1 MNKKLLTLAVAA
13 AMAAPTASHAVKYKL
28 SGQINRAMVAQDDGV
43 NSDIQFI
50 DNNSSGTRWRMKGS
64 EDVGNGTKVGFNWE
78 WQAQSNKA
86 GGAIGASD
94 SDLGFSQDLRKAEV
108 WFSAGWGKVSFGQG
122 DGAGNGTTET
132 DLSDTWNVNYYGRTS
147 FAGAVA
153 WRCSTPGVGGCTA
166 GGTLPAGSPTFALD
180 PKTGLV
186 TSSTAALTH
195 GDTFSEY
202 DAFSR
207 YDRIRYD
214 TPSLGPVTLSVSA
227 GQNNLYEGA
236 ARWSQGLGGGQISA
250 GLFYG
255 QDVGGGTAKRYG
267 GSVAYLFSF
276 GLNLLAVYSENEA
289 NVPGGVSVTTSKTWY
304 GKVGYKWGNNAV
316 SLGYGES
323 KDANQDLVTATSSG
337 WNDKG
342 FNVGFNHNLP
352 KAKVDLY
359 AGYHFNQLDT
369 PTTVASVDDI
379 QAFVLG
385 TKLKF
390 D

>member
-1 MNKKLLTLAVAA
+1 MT
-13 AMAAPTASHAVKYKL
+13 
-28 SGQINRAMVAQDDGV
+28 DGS
-43 NSDIQFI
+43 NSDVQFI

-64 EDVGNGTKVGFNWE
+64 EDIGNGNKVGFNWE

-86 GGAIGASD
+86 GGPIGSPD
-94 SDLGFSQDLRKAEV
+94 TGFSQDLRKAEV
-108 WFSAGWGKVSFGQG
+108 WFSGSWGKVNFGQG

-132 DLSDTWNVNYYGRTS
+132 DLSDTWNVAYNGRTS
-147 FAGAVA
+147 FGGAVA
-153 WRCSTPGVGGCTA
+153 WRTG
-166 GGTLPAGSPTFALD
+166 AGSGITSGGAL
-180 PKTGLV
+180 V
-186 TSSTAALTH
+186 ARTSAAAVTH
-195 GDTFSEY
+195 GDTFDSF

-214 TPSLGPVTLSVSA
+214 TPALGPVTLAVSA
-227 GQNNLYEGA
+227 GQTDKYEGA

-255 QDVGGGTAKRYG
+255 KWNGGGVKNRYG
-267 GSVAYLFSF
+267 GSIAYLFSF
-276 GLNLLAVYSENEA
+276 GTNLLASFGSNEPSA
-289 NVPGGVSVTTSKTWY
+289 SGSTTAKTWY
-304 GKVGYKWGNNAV
+304 VKVGHKWGNNAA
-316 SLGYGES
+316 SIGYGES
-323 KDANQDLVTATSSG
+323 KDVIDG
-337 WNDKG
+337 FNDKG
-342 FNVGFNHNLP
+342 FNVGFNHNIP

-379 QAFVLG
+379 QAFVVG

>member
-1 MNKKLLTLAVAA
+1 MNKKLLTVAVAA
-13 AMAAPTASHAVKYKL
+13 ALAAPTIAHAVKYKL
-28 SGQINRAMVAQDDGV
+28 SGQINRAMTVMDDGS
-43 NSDIQFI
+43 NSDVQFI

-64 EDVGNGTKVGFNWE
+64 EEIGNGNKVGFNWE

-86 GGAIGASD
+86 GGPIGSPD
-94 SDLGFSQDLRKAEV
+94 TGFAQDLRKAEV
-108 WFSAGWGKVSFGQG
+108 WFSGGWGKFSFGQG

-132 DLSDTWNVNYYGRTS
+132 DLSDTWNVAYSGRTS
-147 FAGAVA
+147 FGGAVA
-153 WRCSTPGVGGCTA
+153 WRTSA
-166 GGTLPAGSPTFALD
+166 GGTLPGATTTAPATNAAGAVVAT
-180 PKTGLV
+180 T
-186 TSSTAALTH
+186 STAALTH
-195 GDTFSEY
+195 GDTFSAW

-214 TPSLGPVTLSVSA
+214 SPALGPVTLSVSA
-227 GQNNLYEGA
+227 GAVDKYEGA

-255 QDVGGGTAKRYG
+255 KWNGGGVKNRYG
-267 GSVAYLFSF
+267 GSIAYLFSF
-276 GLNLLAVYSENEA
+276 GTNISVNYGHNEPTA
-289 NVPGGVSVTTSKTWY
+289 AGSSKADTWY
-304 GKVGYKWGNNAV
+304 FKVGQKWGNNAV
-316 SLGYGES
+316 SVGYGES
-323 KDANQDLVTATSSG
+323 KDVVAG
-337 WNDKG
+337 FKDKG
-342 FNVGFNHNLP
+342 FNIGFNHNIP

-379 QAFVLG
+379 QAFVIG